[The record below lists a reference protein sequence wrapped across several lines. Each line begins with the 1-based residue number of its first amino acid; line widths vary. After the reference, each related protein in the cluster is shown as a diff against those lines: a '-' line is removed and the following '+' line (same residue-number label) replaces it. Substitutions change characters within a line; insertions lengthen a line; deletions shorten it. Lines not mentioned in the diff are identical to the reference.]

1 MWNQT
6 VLIDIF
12 NPLIIYIT
20 LATLIWQFVFKI
32 DDHFNSTHFVNYMV
46 NCQIVDEWSCIP
58 NYLVLYQ
65 HWVVGY
71 SLFHVSIFLILC
83 HAFGFSKTCIS
94 RWKSENTI
102 LSLEVSQQSLAS
114 MKNTIIIYLWSLF
127 FSHFLPFVHASNF
140 IQNRIM

>member
-20 LATLIWQFVFKI
+20 LATLILTVCFQNWWSLQ
-32 DDHFNSTHFVNYMV
+32 FNSFCKLHGQLSNCWWMKLYSKLFSFV
-46 NCQIVDEWSCIP
+46 ST
-58 NYLVLYQ
+58 LRSGL
-65 HWVVGY
+65 Y

-127 FSHFLPFVHASNF
+127 FSHLLFVRSNF